1 MNASEA
7 QLSEGEDRGRTG
19 GASAPGGRPVWAL
32 GLMSGTSM
40 DGVDAALVRTDG
52 IEIATLGP
60 ALTQAY
66 DPEVRACL
74 GAAVAGGSDEAEIGA
89 VERLITDHHGAVAA
103 RLLDRW
109 RAVAGSAAAPAII
122 GFHGHTLWHRP
133 RQGKTRQ
140 IGDGPRLARL
150 TGVPVVDDFRSADMA
165 AGGQGA
171 PLAPLYHAAKLR
183 GADVPYPVC
192 IVNLGGVANVTW
204 IAAANLELE
213 RDAAGILAFDTGP
226 ASAFLDDWTAAHTG
240 RPFDRGGALAARGR
254 VDSEAL
260 DRLLADPYFTA
271 PPPKSLD
278 RAGFD
283 ISAVARLGA
292 ADGAATLTEFSA
304 RAVARARDFLPRA
317 PKAWF
322 ASGGG
327 RHNDVLMAAIA
338 AALGAPIGPV
348 EDLGWDGDMLEAEAF
363 AFLAVRRLRGLPS
376 SLPATTGAAR
386 PVVGGRL
393 HRPAQG

>member
-1 MNASEA
+1 M
-7 QLSEGEDRGRTG
+7 SEGEDHDRAG
-19 GASAPGGRPVWAL
+19 GAQAPGRPPIWAL

-52 IEIATLGP
+52 IKIAALGP

-66 DPEVRACL
+66 DPETRARL
-74 GAAVAGGSDEAEIGA
+74 RAAVAGDCDEAEIGA
-89 VERLITDHHGAVAA
+89 VERLITDHHGGVAA
-103 RLLDRW
+103 RLLDLW
-109 RAVAGSAAAPAII
+109 RAEAGSAAAPAVI
-122 GFHGHTLWHRP
+122 GCHGHTLWHRP
-133 RQGKTRQ
+133 REGKTRQ
-140 IGDGPRLARL
+140 IGDGPRLALL
-150 TGVPVVDDFRSADMA
+150 TGIPVVDDFRSADMA
-165 AGGQGA
+165 AGGEGA
-171 PLAPLYHAAKLR
+171 PLVPLYHAAKLG

-204 IAAANLELE
+204 IAAQDLELE
-213 RDAAGILAFDTGP
+213 PNAAEILAFDTGP
-226 ASAFLDDWTAAHTG
+226 ASAFLDDWTEAHTG
-240 RPFDRGGALAARGR
+240 RPFDEGGALAARGR

-260 DRLLADPYFTA
+260 GRLLADPYFAA

-283 ISAVARLGA
+283 VSAVARLGA

-304 RAVARARDFLPRA
+304 RAVARARDFLPQA

-327 RHNDVLMAAIA
+327 RHNGVLMAAFG

-348 EDLGWDGDMLEAEAF
+348 EDLGWDGDLLEAEAF
-363 AFLAVRRLRGLPS
+363 AFLAVRSLRGLPS
-376 SLPATTGAAR
+376 SLPATTGADR
-386 PVVGGRL
+386 PVVGGRM